1 MDVKMSLPLMSALRS
16 GAGAAAGVGGL
27 AAGQGAAAG
36 GLAGAVPAGRV
47 GASNFGSALDQ
58 ALRSVSQTQEEA
70 GSMQRAFQS
79 GVDGVSLEQTMVAM
93 QKAQIAF
100 QGATTVRNRL
110 VSAYTDIM
118 NMNV

>member
-1 MDVKMSLPLMSALRS
+1 MDVKMSLPLMTALRS

-27 AAGQGAAAG
+27 AAGQAAG
-36 GLAGAVPAGRV
+36 AGLGGPAPTGRV
-47 GASNFGSALDQ
+47 GAANFGNALDQ
-58 ALRSVSQTQEEA
+58 ALRAVSQTQEEA